1 MMNVKIS
8 GTNAS
13 EFKPH
18 WIKKIFY
25 CLLISGFILGLSGGV
40 IGYNILDGGVCE
52 CGLNNSEDACVDCN
66 SALNDAQCTNV
77 FLNKSITN
85 YNETCIYDYGN
96 FNNKIFDCKG
106 NTISGNI
113 SAEDISGIYLFEQS
127 GNTIKNCVIQNF
139 YYGINLYSASGNTLL
154 NNTLNSGTYGIYMY
168 TSADNNLTGNTL
180 NMNLYGIY
188 LESISIVKPSSNNL
202 LRNNSM
208 NNNTYNFN
216 MDGYDISDYY
226 QDIDTSNMVDGK
238 PVYYLTDTT
247 NAEIPG
253 DAGFVGLIS
262 CDNITVKDLN
272 LSKNFYGILLMNTT
286 NSKIINNTVHSN
298 EMGIYLENSPEN
310 KLVNNTMKG
319 NTFNF
324 NVLGSDVLH
333 YQQDID
339 TSNTVE
345 GKPIYYRT
353 YNYSA
358 EIPPDAGFVGLVSCK
373 NITVENLNLSKNSQG
388 ILIVNTTNSS
398 IFNNT
403 VHSNIFGI
411 FIYSSED
418 NEMRNNTMFNNLYNF
433 NVVGSEVS
441 YYHHD
446 VDTTNTVDGNPI
458 YYLIG
463 NSSAEIPS
471 NAGFVALISCDNITV
486 ENLNIHNNF
495 QGVLLV
501 DTVNT
506 RILNNSLYSNVN
518 GVYLDSS
525 SNNIID
531 NNTLVSNSD
540 DGIYLRYSSGN
551 NLTNNTILNSSYGDG
566 IYLAFSTQNIL
577 SGNTIRGNLISGV
590 YVDRS
595 DGGNRI
601 YNNTISESTY
611 GVHVDNSGG
620 GMTDNAKN
628 RSYEWYSCNM
638 SNAANYIQ
646 GDDNNTEY
654 VLNRTFNY
662 FGRNITKISAST
674 NGFIELLE
682 AWEGCYDCNDYGSTH
697 ADGNYRSNM
706 DVIFASNDNLQ
717 TIYDSETQYLAICSM
732 DDKIVIE
739 LLGSTATDYE
749 STDYQINFQI
759 ILYQNGTIE
768 WNFNEMNWANHS
780 YDMFSGLYAKE
791 ENFEVTVGY
800 KIKTQGSYYYNQN
813 LSSAVLMGIIEK
825 NNIENNKYG
834 IYLNSSSKNIL
845 VNNTLFNNTIGI
857 YSENSN
863 STVNSN
869 TICGNIQLNFN
880 STNWQSSYGSN
891 NTCNNT
897 NEWNDTGIE
906 KGCRYTCD
914 GINCDADNDY
924 YVNSSICGGSD
935 CNDNNPNINPDTKW
949 YVDNDND
956 TYGSAT
962 NYTTGCI
969 KPTGNYV
976 SYGLGLDC
984 DDSNASINPN
994 RQYDFDNSGVVDIFD
1009 AVSGLE
1015 NLSYGKEIYNVESG
1029 CSDVDKNGI
1038 IGLTEIFA
1046 LVEKIGMENQ

>member
-1 MMNVKIS
+1 
-8 GTNAS
+8 
-13 EFKPH
+13 
-18 WIKKIFY
+18 
-25 CLLISGFILGLSGGV
+25 
-40 IGYNILDGGVCE
+40 
-52 CGLNNSEDACVDCN
+52 
-66 SALNDAQCTNV
+66 
-77 FLNKSITN
+77 
-85 YNETCIYDYGN
+85 
-96 FNNKIFDCKG
+96 
-106 NTISGNI
+106 
-113 SAEDISGIYLFEQS
+113 
-127 GNTIKNCVIQNF
+127 
-139 YYGINLYSASGNTLL
+139 
-154 NNTLNSGTYGIYMY
+154 
-168 TSADNNLTGNTL
+168 
-180 NMNLYGIY
+180 
-188 LESISIVKPSSNNL
+188 
-202 LRNNSM
+202 
-208 NNNTYNFN
+208 
-216 MDGYDISDYY
+216 
-226 QDIDTSNMVDGK
+226 
-238 PVYYLTDTT
+238 
-247 NAEIPG
+247 
-253 DAGFVGLIS
+253 
-262 CDNITVKDLN
+262 
-272 LSKNFYGILLMNTT
+272 
-286 NSKIINNTVHSN
+286 
-298 EMGIYLENSPEN
+298 
-310 KLVNNTMKG
+310 
-319 NTFNF
+319 
-324 NVLGSDVLH
+324 
-333 YQQDID
+333 
-339 TSNTVE
+339 
-345 GKPIYYRT
+345 
-353 YNYSA
+353 
-358 EIPPDAGFVGLVSCK
+358 
-373 NITVENLNLSKNSQG
+373 
-388 ILIVNTTNSS
+388 
-398 IFNNT
+398 
-403 VHSNIFGI
+403 
-411 FIYSSED
+411 
-418 NEMRNNTMFNNLYNF
+418 
-433 NVVGSEVS
+433 
-441 YYHHD
+441 
-446 VDTTNTVDGNPI
+446 
-458 YYLIG
+458 
-463 NSSAEIPS
+463 
-471 NAGFVALISCDNITV
+471 
-486 ENLNIHNNF
+486 
-495 QGVLLV
+495 
-501 DTVNT
+501 
-506 RILNNSLYSNVN
+506 LYSNVN

-682 AWEGCYDCNDYGSTH
+682 AGEGCYDCNDYGSTH

-880 STNWQSSYGSN
+880 STNWQSTYGYN
-891 NTCNNT
+891 NTCNNS
-897 NEWNDTGIE
+897 NGWNDSGIE
-906 KGCRYTCD
+906 KGCRYRCN

-924 YVNSSICGGSD
+924 YVNSSICGGTD
-935 CNDNNPNINPDTKW
+935 CDDNNALINPNTKW

-956 TYGSAT
+956 TYGGTT
-962 NYTTGCI
+962 NQTNCN
-969 KPTGNYV
+969 KPSGNWTLTP
-976 SYGLGLDC
+976 GDC
-984 DDSNASINPN
+984 DDNNKNITNECCTEF
-994 RQYDFDNSGVVDIFD
+994 DFDNNTAIDIFD
-1009 AVSGLE
+1009 AVAALEHLSSGKYISGE
-1015 NLSYGKEIYNVESG
+1015 GCTARISNNNEIDLM
-1029 CSDVDKNGI
+1029 DV
-1038 IGLTEIFA
+1038 FA
-1046 LVEKIGMENQ
+1046 LIHKIVIEG